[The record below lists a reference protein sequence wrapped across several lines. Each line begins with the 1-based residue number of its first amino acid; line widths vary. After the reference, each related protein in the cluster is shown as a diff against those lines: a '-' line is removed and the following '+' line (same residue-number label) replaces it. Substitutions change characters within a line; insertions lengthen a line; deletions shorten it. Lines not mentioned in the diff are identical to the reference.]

1 MASQLQP
8 AELCTGNSS
17 VAMLLKKKSLKK
29 VIYFGMERKN
39 ERKKERKKEV
49 LSFQEGPHT
58 GYAPAPI

>member
-8 AELCTGNSS
+8 AELCAGNSS

-29 VIYFGMERKN
+29 VIYFGMERK
-39 ERKKERKKEV
+39 KEV